1 MASIFVFSVLHK
13 GCRRI
18 ALKADSYVPESD
30 FDLITRS
37 LPDRAYSKSLKC
49 WHVPYRED
57 YRLWLTKVYERA
69 TDLEIIFSNE
79 EKGAVQDDKPEK
91 DKAVDSKSL
100 ANNVE
105 VVTSVM
111 KGTYGEELVAR
122 VAVDKAHKK
131 FYVEQSYNTSV
142 FDALSRLNLGT
153 YVKQDRRWVFPGDNV
168 IYVQVIE
175 VLRGFGIKPQVVSLA
190 KSEQRANFPHSFEL
204 LSKRFAETMLL
215 RRLSLRTQEIY
226 QHCFHIFLQD
236 HKKIV
241 VEELTYGDLF
251 SYIKRQAILLSA
263 TQLKQMIAAIKFF
276 YERVL
281 GRDKMFFPLA
291 EKTEVRKTTLF
302 LPYTEIRSLLDGI
315 ASPGDRMLLFLVYH
329 ANLPLN
335 EICTLSKDAEQIF
348 QGPCRMPGNNA
359 LALEYYT
366 NLVAELKQTYS
377 LKAFLFEDNEKP
389 YSLKTIKGK
398 LYRIL
403 GHYKLAPIYRKQ
415 YEVILKQSSLS
426 SKTQVMYLSAFMR
439 FLDYYNYK
447 HPVFITDEEVRDYLL
462 LNRGRSASHQDI
474 LVSSLKFFFERI
486 HNQTLSD
493 KHVVRPR
500 KGFYLPDFFSLAE
513 ISAMLNTTTNLK
525 HKLLIAIGYT
535 AGLRRSEIRN
545 LRLRDVDLKRNL
557 LFIKDSKG
565 KRDRYTLFS
574 QHLHEWLKTY
584 LDQAKPKVYL
594 FEGSRPGT
602 QYSTTSMALILK
614 KMARSAGIQRKVHM
628 HMLRHSFATHL
639 LEEGRDIRYVQELLG
654 HQSIKTTE
662 RYTHII
668 NDALLNVA
676 SPFDRMVAQSGLYG
690 IKPHNPP

>member
-1 MASIFVFSVLHK
+1 MARIFVFSVLHK
-13 GCRRI
+13 GLRRI
-18 ALKADSYVPESD
+18 ALKTDSYVAGSD
-30 FDLITRS
+30 FDIITRG
-37 LPDRAYSKSLKC
+37 LPDRAYSKSLKF

-57 YRLWLTKVYERA
+57 YRLWLTKAYNNA
-69 TDLEIIFSNE
+69 TDLELVFSDE
-79 EKGAVQDDKPEK
+79 ETETRRNDKL
-91 DKAVDSKSL
+91 DKAM
-100 ANNVE
+100 
-105 VVTSVM
+105 TSVSNISAPNIEVGPS
-111 KGTYGEELVAR
+111 KINNTAGEKLVAR
-122 VAVDKAHKK
+122 VLVDKANKK
-131 FYVEQSYNTSV
+131 FYVEHSFSTSI
-142 FDALSRLNLGT
+142 FDALANLNIGT
-153 YVKQDRRWVFPGDNV
+153 YVKQDSRWVFPGENTF
-168 IYVQVIE
+168 YVQVIK
-175 VLRGFGIKPQVVSLA
+175 VLNGFGIKPQVVSLA
-190 KSEQRANFPHSFEL
+190 KSEQRANLPHSFEL

-226 QHCFHIFLQD
+226 QHCFCIFLQD

-241 VEELTYGDLF
+241 VEELTYSDLF
-251 SYIKRQAILLSA
+251 SYLKRQTLLLSA

-276 YERVL
+276 YERTL

-291 EKTEVRKTTLF
+291 EKTEVRKTTLY
-302 LPYTEIRSLLDGI
+302 LPYPEITYILNDI
-315 ASPGDRMLLFLVYH
+315 ASPGDRLLLFLVYH

-335 EICTLSKDAEQIF
+335 EICTLEKDAEHIF

-366 NLVAELKQTYS
+366 NLVAELKQTYA

-403 GHYKLAPIYRKQ
+403 GHYKLAQIYRKQ

-426 SKTQVMYLSAFMR
+426 SKTQVMYLSAFMK

-447 HPVFITDEEVRDYLL
+447 YPIFITDEEVRDYLL
-462 LNRGRSASHQDI
+462 LHRGKSTAQQDI

-486 HNQTLSD
+486 HNHTLSN
-493 KHVVRPR
+493 KHVLRPR
-500 KGFYLPDFFSLAE
+500 KGFHLPDFFTLSE

>member
-1 MASIFVFSVLHK
+1 MARIFVFSVLHK
-13 GCRRI
+13 GLRRI
-18 ALKADSYVPESD
+18 ALKTDSYVAGSD
-30 FDLITRS
+30 FDIITRG
-37 LPDRAYSKSLKC
+37 LPDRAYSKSLKF

-57 YRLWLTKVYERA
+57 YRLWLTKAYNNA
-69 TDLEIIFSNE
+69 TDLELVFSDE
-79 EKGAVQDDKPEK
+79 ETETRRNDKL
-91 DKAVDSKSL
+91 DKAM
-100 ANNVE
+100 
-105 VVTSVM
+105 TSVSNISAPNIEVGPS
-111 KGTYGEELVAR
+111 KINNTAGEKLVAR
-122 VAVDKAHKK
+122 VLVDKANKK
-131 FYVEQSYNTSV
+131 FYVEHSFSTSI
-142 FDALSRLNLGT
+142 FDALANLNIGT

-190 KSEQRANFPHSFEL
+190 KSEQRANLPHSFEL

-241 VEELTYGDLF
+241 VEELTYSDLF
-251 SYIKRQAILLSA
+251 SYLKRQTLLLSA

-276 YERVL
+276 YERTL

-291 EKTEVRKTTLF
+291 EKTEVRKTTLY
-302 LPYTEIRSLLDGI
+302 LPYPEITYILNDI
-315 ASPGDRMLLFLVYH
+315 ASPGDRLLLFLVYH

-335 EICTLSKDAEQIF
+335 EICTLEKDAEHIF

-366 NLVAELKQTYS
+366 NLVAELKQTYA

-403 GHYKLAPIYRKQ
+403 GHYKLAQIYRKQ

-426 SKTQVMYLSAFMR
+426 SKTQVMYLSAFMK

-462 LNRGRSASHQDI
+462 LHRGKSTAQQDI

-486 HNQTLSD
+486 HNHTLSN
-493 KHVVRPR
+493 KHVLRPR
-500 KGFYLPDFFSLAE
+500 KGFHLPDFFTLSE
-513 ISAMLNTTTNLK
+513 ISAMLNTTDNLK

>member
-1 MASIFVFSVLHK
+1 MARIFVFSVLHK
-13 GCRRI
+13 GLRRI
-18 ALKADSYVPESD
+18 ALKTDSYVAGSD
-30 FDLITRS
+30 FDIITRG
-37 LPDRAYSKSLKC
+37 LPDRAYSKSLKF

-57 YRLWLTKVYERA
+57 YRLWLTKAYNNA
-69 TDLEIIFSNE
+69 TDLELVFSDE
-79 EKGAVQDDKPEK
+79 ETETRRNDKL
-91 DKAVDSKSL
+91 DKAM
-100 ANNVE
+100 
-105 VVTSVM
+105 TSVSNISAPNIEVGPS
-111 KGTYGEELVAR
+111 KINNTAGEKLVAR
-122 VAVDKAHKK
+122 VLVDKANKK
-131 FYVEQSYNTSV
+131 FYVEHSFSTSI
-142 FDALSRLNLGT
+142 FDALANLNIGT
-153 YVKQDRRWVFPGDNV
+153 YVKQDSRWVFPGENTF
-168 IYVQVIE
+168 YVQVIK
-175 VLRGFGIKPQVVSLA
+175 VLNGFGIKPQVVSLA
-190 KSEQRANFPHSFEL
+190 KSEQRANLPHSFEL

-226 QHCFHIFLQD
+226 QHCFCIFLQD

-241 VEELTYGDLF
+241 VEELTYSDLF
-251 SYIKRQAILLSA
+251 SYLKRQTLLLSA

-276 YERVL
+276 YERTL

-291 EKTEVRKTTLF
+291 EKTEVRKTTLY
-302 LPYTEIRSLLDGI
+302 LPYPEITYILNDI
-315 ASPGDRMLLFLVYH
+315 ASPGDRLLLFLVYH

-335 EICTLSKDAEQIF
+335 EICTLEKDAEHIF

-366 NLVAELKQTYS
+366 NLVAELKQTYA

-403 GHYKLAPIYRKQ
+403 GHYKLAQIYRKQ

-426 SKTQVMYLSAFMR
+426 SKTQVMYLSAFMK

-447 HPVFITDEEVRDYLL
+447 YPIFITDEEVRDYLL
-462 LNRGRSASHQDI
+462 LHRGKSTAQQDI

-486 HNQTLSD
+486 HNHTLSN
-493 KHVVRPR
+493 KHVLRPR
-500 KGFYLPDFFSLAE
+500 KGFHLPDFFTLSE
-513 ISAMLNTTTNLK
+513 ISAMLNTTDNLK